1 MKFMPAFR
9 RDDDLDLFDDVFSAP
24 FFDKEGLMKTDITEK
39 DGRYNLAMDLPGFR
53 KEDVKVSLYDGTL
66 TIEASR
72 NNNSEEKDR
81 KGNVIRQERYA
92 GSLRRS
98 FYVGEEITEEDIKAK
113 LAHGVLTLHIPKKE
127 EKPKLPEK
135 KTIAI
140 EG

>member
-81 KGNVIRQERYA
+81 KGNVIRQERYS
-92 GSLRRS
+92 GSCSRS
-98 FYVGEEITEEDIKAK
+98 FYVGKNVKESDIHASF
-113 LAHGVLTLHIPKKE
+113 HDGVLKIDLPSENEKSAEEKKE
-127 EKPKLPEK
+127 
-135 KTIAI
+135 ISI
-140 EG
+140 N